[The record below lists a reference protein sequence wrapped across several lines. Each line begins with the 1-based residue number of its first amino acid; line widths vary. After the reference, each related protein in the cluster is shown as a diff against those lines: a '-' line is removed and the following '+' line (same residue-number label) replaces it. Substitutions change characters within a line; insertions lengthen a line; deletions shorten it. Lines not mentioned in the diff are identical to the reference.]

1 MDPLT
6 KGQRMLLRFQRSM
19 DPLTK
24 GQRMLLRFQRSM
36 DRLITFH
43 SVSPSSTSYTY
54 VSIE

>member
-36 DRLITFH
+36 DEIITYLP
-43 SVSPSSTSYTY
+43 SPSSTSYTY

>member
-24 GQRMLLRFQRSM
+24 GQRMLLRFQRST
-36 DRLITFH
+36 DRIITYLP
-43 SVSPSSTSYTY
+43 SLSSTSYTY
-54 VSIE
+54 ASTG